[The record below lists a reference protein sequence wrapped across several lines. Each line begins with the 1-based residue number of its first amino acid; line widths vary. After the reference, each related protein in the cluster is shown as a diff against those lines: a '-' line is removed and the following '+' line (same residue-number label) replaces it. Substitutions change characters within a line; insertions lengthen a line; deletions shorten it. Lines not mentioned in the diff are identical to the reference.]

1 MLQAAEIRLAEKET
15 RENELIRELEQAREV
30 QIMIANKMKDDINH
44 VRDEWQQLLSEKE
57 LEFKKY
63 EASESLRIK
72 NIKSELNLQHQKSM

>member
-1 MLQAAEIRLAEKET
+1 MLQAIEIRLAEKET
-15 RENELIRELEQAREV
+15 RELELIRELEQAREV

-57 LEFKKY
+57 LEFKKL